1 MLTPVWCEFVTLNL
15 NCLKLVLSAVRIFL
29 VSSEL
34 RYAMMI
40 SLKGCQSMSL
50 THYDQIIADR
60 SEMSSDF
67 LRNFKKILDF
77 GLDLGDQIA
86 EFEIKNLV

>member
-1 MLTPVWCEFVTLNL
+1 MLNL
-15 NCLKLVLSAVRIFL
+15 SRGLMC
-29 VSSEL
+29 
-34 RYAMMI
+34 
-40 SLKGCQSMSL
+40 L

-77 GLDLGDQIA
+77 GLDFSDPITQLKVED
-86 EFEIKNLV
+86 LV

>member
-40 SLKGCQSMSL
+40 SLEGCQSMSL

-77 GLDLGDQIA
+77 SLDLGDPIA
-86 EFEIKNLV
+86 QFKIKNLV